1 MFIKDNI
8 RNEWKEIELGSNDF
22 NMNHTIISILK
33 PSEIVAPFS
42 YGMNIPRTRKN
53 SIIFEYKYRLD
64 NLNNGSDLYEFIIID
79 DIFVPITGTC
89 YIDSIDNE
97 NYNLVLNGS
106 MTGVLNTLLNTSN
119 SDFYNRLQTEI
130 NPTLIKSNFEYNVEN
145 YIWNFATFN
154 RLFPQNSILNN
165 IGGFLPVSN
174 QVPVD
179 FEPDKLVYNNLIG
192 SLPEEMVSQQMAEF
206 RDWSLRPYVYVHRL
220 WQIVQSKCKEL
231 TGYDMILDNRWFN
244 QTNNHLNKLVYVLN
258 DLDTSN
264 VSETNQTSVSKDVQF
279 QVGSQFSTYTNT
291 IEGEEITVSGD
302 NRAVFEF
309 DIPFSFEVENSSN
322 KMMFNP
328 KYYIKANVKI
338 QNDSQVYVNKN
349 IIYYFVPK
357 WTETGD
363 TVFEN
368 VPTLVKDYLESLGDE
383 LVIVEYGLPKLNKI
397 LNIGSLYHREVLQNV
412 QNAKLQVNISVG
424 TQPYDYPNILYRILT
439 DCPVVFTDSNFNLA
453 GDLEYNYGNS
463 GGISSIDYVGPD
475 IPVGVNGEDL
485 IDTTMLLLNK
495 SNSKLNIDRFFG
507 GENMFSICLKYCKLA
522 NLTVIVDD
530 VNKTIK
536 FINIGDLLE
545 DAKTDIVQRTLS
557 NNINVDN
564 MNIELSPWSSRYFE
578 FNFDD
583 SEIEELDDYE
593 SDISYGGLK
602 VDTNL
607 VKNNDVEE
615 LFEDIK
621 PAVIV
626 ASYIRPY
633 NSYSQDV
640 DYRVQDDN
648 YLANE
653 SGCFVFRMQ
662 NGVYDSDTRD
672 GLRVDDGGAY
682 VLITSDLQVENNNQI
697 YCYHRSEY
705 GNDVKTHS
713 RPVFSVNNNNAIIYF
728 GKPTVMFDRE
738 EGSSLQGTTLFDRYW
753 KDTMVSVYGNGNKC
767 IKTECV
773 LNLSLYT
780 SIKNKPIIMIGN
792 TLWIVAEISNYSPG
806 KNCSLTC
813 LQLLE
818 TPLQRN
824 ISGILGGVTRA

>member
-1 MFIKDNI
+1 MQMFIKQDATW
-8 RNEWKEIELGSNDF
+8 RSIELGNSEL
-22 NMNHTIISILK
+22 NMNHTIISILN

-42 YGMNIPRTRKN
+42 YGMSVPRTKEN
-53 SIIFEYKYRLD
+53 SVIFEYKYRLD
-64 NLNNGSDLYEFIIID
+64 NLNNDSQLFEFIIID
-79 DIFVPITGTC
+79 DIYVPITGTC
-89 YIDSIDNE
+89 YIESIDNE

-106 MTGVLNTLLNTSN
+106 MTAVLNTLLDTNN
-119 SDFYNRLQTEI
+119 SEFYNGLNTEI
-130 NPTLIKSNFEYNVEN
+130 NPTLIKSNFEYNVDN
-145 YIWNFATFN
+145 YIWNFISFN
-154 RLFPQNSILNN
+154 RLFPQNGILNN
-165 IGGFLPVSN
+165 LGGFLPVSN

-179 FEPDKLVYNNLIG
+179 FENSKQVISSLIG

-220 WQIVQSKCKEL
+220 WQIVQNKCKEL

-244 QTNNHLNKLVYVLN
+244 QNNNHLNKLVYVLN
-258 DLDTSN
+258 DLDVSN
-264 VSETNQTSVSKDVQF
+264 TSETNQTGIPKDTYF
-279 QVGSQFSTYTNT
+279 SNGSEFTNYTST

-328 KYYIKANVKI
+328 KYYIKANVII
-338 QNDSQVYVNKN
+338 QNDNQVYVNKD

-368 VPTLVKDYLESLGDE
+368 VPTLVRNYLESLGDE
-383 LVIVEYGLPKLNKI
+383 LVIVEYGVPKLNRI
-397 LNIGSLYHREVLQNV
+397 LNIGSLYHREALQNV
-412 QNAKLQVNISVG
+412 QDAKLQVNVSVG
-424 TQPYDYPNILYRILT
+424 TQPYDYPNTLYRIRT
-439 DCPVVFTDSNFNLA
+439 DCPVVFVDEDLDFT
-453 GDLEYNYGNS
+453 GDLEYNYSS
-463 GGISSIDYVGPD
+463 GGVSSIDYVGPN
-475 IPVGVNGEDL
+475 IPVSLNGEDL

-495 SNSKLNIDRFFG
+495 SNSKLNIDRFFS

-522 NLTVIVDD
+522 NLTVVVDD
-530 VNKTIK
+530 VDKTIK

-545 DAKTDIVQRTLS
+545 DAKTNVVDITDVT
-557 NNINVDN
+557 NVDN
-564 MNIELSPWSSRYFE
+564 MNIELSPWGSRYFE

-583 SEIEELDDYE
+583 SDIEILDDYE
-593 SDISYGGLK
+593 SEISYGGLK

-607 VKNNDVEE
+607 IKNNDVEE

-633 NSYSQDV
+633 NSYTQEV

-653 SGCFVFRMQ
+653 SGCFVFRLA
-662 NGVYDSDTRD
+662 NGVYDSTIRD
-672 GLRVDDGGAY
+672 GLRVDNSGAY
-682 VLITSDLQVENNNQI
+682 VLITSDLQLERDYQV
-697 YCYHRSEY
+697 YCFHRTLY
-705 GNDVKTHS
+705 GDDVKTYS
-713 RPVFSVNNNNAIIYF
+713 RPVFGVNNNNAICYF
-728 GKPTVMFDRE
+728 GKPTIMFDRE
-738 EGSSLQGTTLFDRYW
+738 DSSLQGTTLFDRYW

-767 IKTECV
+767 IKAECV
-773 LNLSLYT
+773 LNLGLYT
-780 SIKNKPIIMIGN
+780 EIKNKPIIMIGN

-824 ISGILGGVTRA
+824 ISSILGGVIRV

>member
-1 MFIKDNI
+1 MQMFIKDN
-8 RNEWKEIELGSNDF
+8 EQWKNVELGNSEL

-42 YGMNIPRTRKN
+42 YGMNVPRTKEN
-53 SIIFEYKYRLD
+53 SVIFEYKYRLD
-64 NLNNGSDLYEFIIID
+64 NLNNDSQLFEFIIID

-89 YIDSIDNE
+89 YIESIDNE

-106 MTGVLNTLLNTSN
+106 MTEVLNTLLVTSN
-119 SDFYNRLQTEI
+119 SEFYNRLNTEI
-130 NPTLIKSNFEYNVEN
+130 NPTLIKNNFEYNVEN
-145 YIWNFATFN
+145 YIWNFISFN

-165 IGGFLPVSN
+165 LGGFLPVSN

-179 FEPDKLVYNNLIG
+179 FENDKMVINNLIG
-192 SLPEEMVSQQMAEF
+192 ALPEEMVSQQMAEF

-244 QTNNHLNKLVYVLN
+244 QNNNYLNKLVYVLK
-258 DLDTSN
+258 DLDTSST
-264 VSETNQTSVSKDVQF
+264 SETNQTSVPKDAYF
-279 QVGSQFSTYTNT
+279 SNGSEFLEYSRT

-309 DIPFSFEVENSSN
+309 DIPFSFEVESSSN

-338 QNDSQVYVNKN
+338 QNDNQVYVNKN

-368 VPTLVKDYLESLGDE
+368 IPTLVRDYLESLGDE
-383 LVIVEYGLPKLNKI
+383 LVIVEYTLPKINKI
-397 LNIGSLYHREVLQNV
+397 LNIGSLYHREVLQDV
-412 QNAKLQVNISVG
+412 QDAKLQVNVSVG
-424 TQPYDYPNILYRILT
+424 TQPYDFPNTLYRIRT
-439 DCPVVFTDSNFNLA
+439 DCPVVFTDANFNLA
-453 GDLEYNYGNS
+453 GDLQYNYSEN
-463 GGISSIDYVGPD
+463 GGVSSIDYVGPNT
-475 IPVGVNGEDL
+475 PVSLNGEDL

-495 SNSKLNIDRFFG
+495 SNSKLNIDRFFS

-522 NLTVIVDD
+522 NLTAVVDD
-530 VNKTIK
+530 VDKTIK

-545 DAKTDIVQRTLS
+545 DAKATDIVNLT
-557 NNINVDN
+557 NNINIEN
-564 MNIELSPWSSRYFE
+564 MNIELSPWGSRYFE

-583 SEIEELDDYE
+583 SDIEVLRVSRDEN
-593 SDISYGGLK
+593 DISYGGLK

-607 VKNNDVEE
+607 IKNNDIEE
-615 LFEDIK
+615 LFTGNASCK

-640 DYRVQDDN
+640 NYRVQDDN
-648 YLANE
+648 YLADE

-662 NGVYDSDTRD
+662 NGNYDSTIRD
-672 GLRVDDGGAY
+672 EFRVDDNGAY
-682 VLITSDLQVENNNQI
+682 VLITSDLQVERDYQV
-697 YCYHRSEY
+697 YCFHRSEY
-705 GNDVKTHS
+705 GDDVKTHS
-713 RPVFSVNNNNAIIYF
+713 RPVFSVNNNNAIVYF

-738 EGSSLQGTTLFDRYW
+738 DGSSLQGTTLFDKYW
-753 KDTMVSVYGNGNKC
+753 KETMVSVYGKGNKC
-767 IKTECV
+767 IKAECV

-780 SIKNKPIIMIGN
+780 EIKNKPIIMIGN
-792 TLWIVAEISNYSPG
+792 TLWIVAEISNYSLG

-813 LQLLE
+813 LQLL
-818 TPLQRN
+818 
-824 ISGILGGVTRA
+824 